1 MTLRQKLLL
10 TIAGLVVLA
19 VAAVAWTVSLR
30 TRQVLQ
36 QIEQQRSTALL
47 GQLRG
52 EFQHQG
58 DAISLALDRMAA
70 NEHVQRIAFD
80 VTHGGDI
87 NVYVPEA
94 ATLAQEYQ
102 LDFLELVNSDGSILS
117 SAQAPARFGYREQLA
132 NGQGP
137 FLQSVETNHGPILG
151 MICRRA
157 LSLDN
162 ASFYLVGGRKLDADF
177 LRSLSLPDGMY
188 VWFYASN
195 QRQLDAEKLLSSTA
209 VPIENLQGI
218 LSAALA
224 SGNEVHQ
231 MVSISGTRFDHADVE
246 AVPMKDQSG
255 AISAV
260 LLVGASRKPTLELL
274 QHIRAIAYAVSGTG
288 ILLAIIASLW
298 IAGVFSRP
306 IEQLAAASRE
316 VAAGNWNVRVAA
328 GSRDELG
335 QLAAAFNSMTGEL
348 LQQRERLLQAER
360 VAAWRELARR
370 LAHELKNPLFPL
382 QITVENLLR
391 AHGLPQKEFEEVF
404 EECAHTLRDEV
415 AHMKAIIG
423 RFSDFSKM
431 PQPQLEKVDV
441 NALVEKAAAL
451 HRAQLQGA
459 AHPVSL
465 EVQLDP
471 SRPQAMLD
479 PELMHRVLSNL
490 LLNALDAMPE
500 GGRVKLATRATS
512 QAVDISVSDS
522 GVGLTP
528 EERDRLFTP
537 YYTSKQHG
545 TGLGLAIVQSVVS
558 DHGGSISVSSEPR
571 HGATFTISIPQVP
584 QQAVERSVE
593 AKA

>member
-30 TRQVLQ
+30 TRQVLE

-47 GQLRG
+47 TQVRG

-58 DAISLALDRMAA
+58 DAISLALERMAA
-70 NEHVQRIAFD
+70 NERVQRIAFD
-80 VTHGGDI
+80 ATHGGDI
-87 NVYVPEA
+87 TVYVPEA
-94 ATLAQEYQ
+94 RSLAQEYQ
-102 LDFLELVNSDGSILS
+102 LDFLELVNSDGTILS

-132 NGQGP
+132 ATEGP
-137 FLQSVETNHGPILG
+137 FLQSVETNHGPALG
-151 MICRRA
+151 MIGQRA
-157 LSLDN
+157 LRLDN

-177 LRSLSLPDGMY
+177 IRSLSLPQGMY

-195 QRQLDAEKLLSSTA
+195 QRQLDAQSLLSSTA
-209 VPIENLQGI
+209 VPIENLQAI
-218 LSAALA
+218 LSDALA
-224 SGNEVHQ
+224 SGNEVHR
-231 MVSISGTRFDHADVE
+231 MVSISNNRFDHADVQ
-246 AVPMKDQSG
+246 ALPMKDQSG

-274 QHIRAIAYAVSGTG
+274 QHIRAIAYAVAGTG
-288 ILLAIIASLW
+288 ILLAIAASLW

-306 IEQLAAASRE
+306 VEQLAAASRE

-328 GSRDELG
+328 ASRDELG
-335 QLAAAFNSMTGEL
+335 QLADSFNAMTTEL

-391 AHGLPQKEFEEVF
+391 ARSLPQKEFDEVF
-404 EECAHTLRDEV
+404 EECARTLGEEI
-415 AHMKAIIG
+415 AHMKTIIG

-431 PQPQLEKVDV
+431 PQPQLQAVDV
-441 NALVEKAAAL
+441 NALVEKTAAL
-451 HRAQLQGA
+451 HRAQLQA
-459 AHPVSL
+459 AEHPVSL
-465 EVQLDP
+465 DLQLDP
-471 SRPQAMLD
+471 SCPQAMLD

-500 GGRVKLATRATS
+500 GGRVGLATRSTA
-512 QAVDISVSDS
+512 QAVEISVSDS

-558 DHGGSISVSSEPR
+558 DHGGSIGVSSRPG
-571 HGATFTISIPQVP
+571 HGATFTISIPQAP
-584 QQAVERSVE
+584 RPAADRSVE
-593 AKA
+593 ANA